1 MQFDRHGAV
10 RLWSWL
16 PVLAVV
22 VHVLV
27 AWCRR
32 LLRVPLPSTT
42 RARASAQREAQA
54 PQVGVVVLEWM
65 FPFSYFAN
73 TVVKILFRFILRI
86 TWQVSSYFAKKS
98 VDKLYVTTKRKVCFG
113 SFRENM
119 ETKTFI
125 STWGGWIPKSVGKNL
140 EQRYKNNGLGACHI
154 WFGVSLKGRSRANNS
169 TILATPTKLGNN

>member
-1 MQFDRHGAV
+1 MRNYVVLIFIMLNIMQFDRHGAV

-42 RARASAQREAQA
+42 RARAPAQREAQA

-73 TVVKILFRFILRI
+73 TVVKIILRFILRI
-86 TWQVSSYFAKKS
+86 TWHVSSYFAKKS
-98 VDKLYVTTKRKVCFG
+98 VDKFYVTTKRKVF
-113 SFRENM
+113 
-119 ETKTFI
+119 
-125 STWGGWIPKSVGKNL
+125 L
-140 EQRYKNNGLGACHI
+140 
-154 WFGVSLKGRSRANNS
+154 GVSAKYGNKNFHFNMRWVDPKIRRKKAW
-169 TILATPTKLGNN
+169 TKV